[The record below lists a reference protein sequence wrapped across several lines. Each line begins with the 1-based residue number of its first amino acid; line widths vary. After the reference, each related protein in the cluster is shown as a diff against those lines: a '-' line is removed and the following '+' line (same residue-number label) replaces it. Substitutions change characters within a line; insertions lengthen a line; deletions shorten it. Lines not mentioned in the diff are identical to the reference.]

1 MLGRADQVQRV
12 FAVTFRSAFLSLA
25 LLAAATP
32 AAAQFSDSY
41 QFLKA
46 VRERDGAKAIEL
58 LGKGSPTLVDTP
70 DVSTGERGLHIAVKD
85 RDLSW
90 VGFLIQKG
98 ARVDLKD
105 GQGNTPLML
114 AARIGNLDAARVL
127 ISRGANLNTTNAA
140 GETPL
145 IAAVQRRDAAMTRLL
160 LTQGAD
166 PQKRD
171 TGTGLSARDYAVR
184 DGRSEQIVKLIDETR
199 SVPKKGVAGPK

>member
-1 MLGRADQVQRV
+1 VLGRADQVQRV

-32 AAAQFSDSY
+32 AGAQFSDSY

-46 VRERDGAKAIEL
+46 VRDRDGAKANDL
-58 LGKGSPTLVDTP
+58 LGKGSPTLVDTA
-70 DVSTGERGLHIAVKD
+70 DLSTGERGLHIAVKE
-85 RDLSW
+85 RDLAW

-98 ARVDLKD
+98 ARIDLKD
-105 GQGNTPLML
+105 GQGNTPLMV
-114 AARIGNLDAARVL
+114 ASRIGNLDAARIL

-145 IAAVQRRDAAMTRLL
+145 IAAVQRRDAAMARLL

-166 PQKRD
+166 PNKRD
-171 TGTGLSARDYAVR
+171 TGSGLSARDYAVR
-184 DGRSEQIVKLIDETR
+184 DGRSEMIVKLIDETKP
-199 SVPKKGVAGPK
+199 VAKKGVAGPK